1 MIKLFVAILYLFS
14 CLAGQDKNKENIL
27 FIGNSFTFYWNLPLV
42 VEAMANER
50 NYNYDI
56 TQSTASGSSLKDHW
70 FENDELKSKTLIA
83 TGRYDRVVLQDYSL
97 NPLQNLVESQM
108 YFTDF
113 IEWVKANNGAP
124 YIYATWMYKGISN
137 NNYDVV
143 DPIQDALQPIADKTG
158 AVMVPID
165 QAFRTLQK
173 RHPNIPIFMSDNK
186 HPSPVGTYLAACVY
200 FRIFTGESPLGLSRR
215 YERKDE
221 NGKKI
226 FLGMVEKSSAKI
238 CQEIVDQI
246 LPD

>member
-14 CLAGQDKNKENIL
+14 CLTGQDKNKENIL

-50 NYNYDI
+50 NYNFDI

-70 FENDELKSKTLIA
+70 FENDELKSKTLIT

-97 NPLQNLVESQM
+97 NPLQNLVESRM

-143 DPIQDALQPIADKTG
+143 DPIQDALQPVADKTG

>member
-1 MIKLFVAILYLFS
+1 MRKLLLAILYLFS
-14 CLAGQDKNKENIL
+14 CLAAQDKNTENIL

-50 NYNYDI
+50 NYNFDI

-70 FENDELKSKTLIA
+70 FENDELKLKTLIT
-83 TGRYDRVVLQDYSL
+83 TGRYDRVVLQDHSL
-97 NPLQNLVESQM
+97 NPLQNLVESRR
-108 YFTDF
+108 YFIDF

-137 NNYDVV
+137 NNYNVV
-143 DPIQDALQPIADKTG
+143 DPIQDALQPVADKTG

-165 QAFRTLQK
+165 QAFRTIQK

-186 HPSPVGTYLAACVY
+186 HPSPIGTYLAACVY

-226 FLGMVEKSSAKI
+226 FLGMVEKSSAKK
-238 CQEIVDQI
+238 CQEIVDEI

>member
-1 MIKLFVAILYLFS
+1 MKKLSVAILFLFR
-14 CLAGQDKNKENIL
+14 CFAFQDKSPENIL

-42 VEAMANER
+42 VESMANER
-50 NYNYDI
+50 DYNFNI

-70 FENDELKSKTLIA
+70 FENDELKSKTLIT
-83 TGRYDRVVLQDYSL
+83 TGRYDRVVLQDHSL
-97 NPLQNLVESQM
+97 NPLQNLVESRR

-113 IEWVKANNGAP
+113 IEWVKANNGKP
-124 YIYATWMYKGISN
+124 YIYATWVYKSISN

-143 DPIQDALQPIADKTG
+143 DPIQDALQPVADKTG

-165 QAFRTLQK
+165 QAFSTLQK

-226 FLGMVEKSSAKI
+226 FLGMVEKSSAKK

>member
-1 MIKLFVAILYLFS
+1 MRKLFVAILYLFT
-14 CLAGQDKNKENIL
+14 CLTGQDKNKENIL

-97 NPLQNLVESQM
+97 NPLQNLVESRM

-113 IEWVKANNGAP
+113 IEWEKANNGTP
-124 YIYATWMYKGISN
+124 YIYATWMYKSISN

-143 DPIQDALQPIADKTG
+143 DPIQDALQPVADKTG

-173 RHPNIPIFMSDNK
+173 KHPNIPIFMSDNK

>member
-1 MIKLFVAILYLFS
+1 MRKLFVAILYLFS

-50 NYNYDI
+50 NYNFDI

-137 NNYDVV
+137 NNYNVV
-143 DPIQDALQPIADKTG
+143 DPIQDALQPVADKTG

-173 RHPNIPIFMSDNK
+173 KHPNIPIFMSDNK

-226 FLGMVEKSSAKI
+226 FLGMVEKSSAKK

>member
-70 FENDELKSKTLIA
+70 FENDELISKTLIA
-83 TGRYDRVVLQDYSL
+83 TGRYDRVVLQDHSL
-97 NPLQNLVESQM
+97 NPLQNLVESRR
-108 YFTDF
+108 YFIDF
-113 IEWVKANNGAP
+113 IEWVKAYNCAP

-173 RHPNIPIFMSDNK
+173 RHPDIPIFMSDNK

>member
-1 MIKLFVAILYLFS
+1 MRKLFVAILYLFS

-50 NYNYDI
+50 NYNFDI

-83 TGRYDRVVLQDYSL
+83 TGRYDRVVLQDHSL
-97 NPLQNLVESQM
+97 NPLQNLVESRR
-108 YFTDF
+108 YFIDF

-137 NNYDVV
+137 NNYNVV
-143 DPIQDALQPIADKTG
+143 DPIQDALQPVADKTG

-165 QAFRTLQK
+165 QAFRTIQK

-238 CQEIVDQI
+238 CQKIVDQI

>member
-1 MIKLFVAILYLFS
+1 
-14 CLAGQDKNKENIL
+14 
-27 FIGNSFTFYWNLPLV
+27 
-42 VEAMANER
+42 MANER
-50 NYNYDI
+50 NYNFDI

-97 NPLQNLVESQM
+97 IPLQNLVESQM

-113 IEWVKANNGAP
+113 IEWVKANNGTP
-124 YIYATWMYKGISN
+124 YIYATWMYKGIAN

-143 DPIQDALQPIADKTG
+143 DPIQDALQPVADKTG

-165 QAFRTLQK
+165 QAFRALQK
-173 RHPNIPIFMSDNK
+173 KHPDIPIFMSDNK

-200 FRIFTGESPLGLSRR
+200 FRIFTGESPMGLSRR

-221 NGKKI
+221 NGKKY
-226 FLGMVEKSSAKI
+226 F
-238 CQEIVDQI
+238 
-246 LPD
+246 

>member
-1 MIKLFVAILYLFS
+1 MRKLFVAILYLFS

-50 NYNYDI
+50 NYNFDI

-70 FENDELKSKTLIA
+70 FENDELKSKTLIT

-97 NPLQNLVESQM
+97 NPLQNLVESRR

-113 IEWVKANNGAP
+113 IEWVKANNGTP

-143 DPIQDALQPIADKTG
+143 DPIQDALQPVADKTG

-165 QAFRTLQK
+165 QAFRTIQK
-173 RHPNIPIFMSDNK
+173 RHPNISIFMSDNK

-226 FLGMVEKSSAKI
+226 FLGMVEKSSAKK

>member
-1 MIKLFVAILYLFS
+1 MRKLFVAILYLFS

-50 NYNYDI
+50 NYNFDI

-97 NPLQNLVESQM
+97 NPLQNLVESRM

-143 DPIQDALQPIADKTG
+143 DPIQDALQPVADKTG

-165 QAFRTLQK
+165 QAFRTIQK

-226 FLGMVEKSSAKI
+226 FLVMVEKSSAKI

>member
-1 MIKLFVAILYLFS
+1 MRKLLVAILYLFS
-14 CLAGQDKNKENIL
+14 CLAAQDKNTENIL

-50 NYNYDI
+50 NYNFDI
-56 TQSTASGSSLKDHW
+56 TQSTASASSLKDHW
-70 FENDELKSKTLIA
+70 FEKDELKSKMLIA
-83 TGRYDRVVLQDYSL
+83 SGNYDRVVIQDHSL
-97 NPLQNLVESQM
+97 NPLQNPVESRM

-113 IEWVKANNGAP
+113 IEWIKANNGTP

-137 NNYDVV
+137 NNYDVI
-143 DPIQDALQPIADKTG
+143 DPIQHALKPVVDKTG

-165 QAFRTLQK
+165 QAFRIFQQRYPT
-173 RHPNIPIFMSDNK
+173 IPIFMSDNK

-200 FRIFTGESPLGLSRR
+200 FKIFTGESPLGLSRR

-238 CQEIVDQI
+238 CQEIVDEI
-246 LPD
+246 FPD

>member
-1 MIKLFVAILYLFS
+1 MRKLFVAILYLFT

-143 DPIQDALQPIADKTG
+143 DPIQDALQPVADKTG

-165 QAFRTLQK
+165 QAFRTIQK

-226 FLGMVEKSSAKI
+226 FLGMVEKSSAKK

>member
-1 MIKLFVAILYLFS
+1 MRKLFVAILYLFS

-50 NYNYDI
+50 NYNFDI

-70 FENDELKSKTLIA
+70 FENDELKSKTLIT

-97 NPLQNLVESQM
+97 NPLQNLVESQI

-113 IEWVKANNGAP
+113 IELVKTNNGKA
-124 YIYATWMYKGISN
+124 YIFATWMYKGISN

-143 DPIQDALQPIADKTG
+143 DPIQDALQPVADKTG

>member
-1 MIKLFVAILYLFS
+1 MRKLFVAVLYLFS

-70 FENDELKSKTLIA
+70 FENDELKSKTLIT

-97 NPLQNLVESQM
+97 NPLQNLVESRR

-113 IEWVKANNGAP
+113 IEWVKANNGTP
-124 YIYATWMYKGISN
+124 YIYATWMYKSISN

-143 DPIQDALQPIADKTG
+143 DPIQDALQPVADKTG

>member
-1 MIKLFVAILYLFS
+1 MRKLFVAILYLFS

-50 NYNYDI
+50 NYNFDI

-83 TGRYDRVVLQDYSL
+83 TGRYDRVVLQDHSL
-97 NPLQNLVESQM
+97 NPLQNLVESRR
-108 YFTDF
+108 YFIDF

-137 NNYDVV
+137 NNYNVV
-143 DPIQDALQPIADKTG
+143 DPIQDALQPVADKTG

-226 FLGMVEKSSAKI
+226 FLGMVEKSSAKK

>member
-113 IEWVKANNGAP
+113 IEWVKANNGTP

-165 QAFRTLQK
+165 QAFRTIQK

-186 HPSPVGTYLAACVY
+186 HPSPVGTYLAACFY
-200 FRIFTGESPLGLSRR
+200 FRIFTGESPLGLARR

-238 CQEIVDQI
+238 CQEIVDEI

>member
-1 MIKLFVAILYLFS
+1 MRKLFVAILYLFS

-56 TQSTASGSSLKDHW
+56 TQSTASGSSLKDNW
-70 FENDELKSKTLIA
+70 FENDELKSKTLIT

-113 IEWVKANNGAP
+113 IDWVKANNGAP

-143 DPIQDALQPIADKTG
+143 DPIQDALQPVADKTG

-173 RHPNIPIFMSDNK
+173 KHPNIPIFMSDNK

-226 FLGMVEKSSAKI
+226 FLGMVEKSSAKK

>member
-1 MIKLFVAILYLFS
+1 MRKLFVAILYLFS

-50 NYNYDI
+50 NYNFDI

-83 TGRYDRVVLQDYSL
+83 TGRYDRVVLQDHSL
-97 NPLQNLVESQM
+97 NPLQNLVESRR
-108 YFTDF
+108 YFIDF

-143 DPIQDALQPIADKTG
+143 DPIQDALQPVADKTG

-173 RHPNIPIFMSDNK
+173 KHPNIPIFMSDNK

-226 FLGMVEKSSAKI
+226 FLGMVEKSSAKK

>member
-1 MIKLFVAILYLFS
+1 MRKLFVAILYLFS

-70 FENDELKSKTLIA
+70 FENDELKSKTLIT

-97 NPLQNLVESQM
+97 NPLQNLVESRR

-113 IEWVKANNGAP
+113 IEWVKANNGSP

-137 NNYDVV
+137 NNYNVV
-143 DPIQDALQPIADKTG
+143 DPIQDALQPVADKTG

-238 CQEIVDQI
+238 CQKIVDQI

>member
-1 MIKLFVAILYLFS
+1 MKKLLLTIFYLFS
-14 CLAGQDKNKENIL
+14 CLVAQNKNTENIL

-56 TQSTASGSSLKDHW
+56 TQSTGSGSSLKDHW
-70 FENDELKSKTLIA
+70 FEKDELKSKTLIA
-83 TGRYDRVVLQDYSL
+83 TGSYDRVVLQDHSL
-97 NPLQNLVESQM
+97 NPLQNLVESRK
-108 YFTDF
+108 YFTEF
-113 IEWVKANNGAP
+113 IEWIIANNGTP
-124 YIYATWMYKGISN
+124 YIFSTWMYNGISN
-137 NNYDVV
+137 YNYDVL
-143 DPIQDALQPIADKTG
+143 DPIQNALQPVVDKTG

-165 QAFRTLQK
+165 QAFRIFQK
-173 RHPNIPIFMSDNK
+173 RYPTIPIFMSDNK

-200 FRIFTGESPLGLSRR
+200 FRIFTDVSPLGLSRR

-226 FLGMVEKSSAKI
+226 FLGMIEKSIAKI
-238 CQEIVDQI
+238 CQEIVDEI

>member
-97 NPLQNLVESQM
+97 NPLQNLVESRM

-137 NNYDVV
+137 NNYNVV
-143 DPIQDALQPIADKTG
+143 DPIQDALQPVADKTG

-165 QAFRTLQK
+165 QAFRTIQK

>member
-1 MIKLFVAILYLFS
+1 MRKLFVAILYLFS

-83 TGRYDRVVLQDYSL
+83 TGRYDRVVLQDHSL
-97 NPLQNLVESQM
+97 NPLQNLVESRR
-108 YFTDF
+108 YFIDF

-143 DPIQDALQPIADKTG
+143 DPIQDALQPVADKTG

-226 FLGMVEKSSAKI
+226 FLGMVEKSSAKK

>member
-1 MIKLFVAILYLFS
+1 MRKLFVAILYLFS

-97 NPLQNLVESQM
+97 NPLQNLVESRR
-108 YFTDF
+108 YFIDF

-137 NNYDVV
+137 NNYNVV
-143 DPIQDALQPIADKTG
+143 DPIQDALQPVADKTG

>member
-1 MIKLFVAILYLFS
+1 MRKLFVAILYLFS

-50 NYNYDI
+50 NYNFDI

-70 FENDELKSKTLIA
+70 FENDELKSKTLIT
-83 TGRYDRVVLQDYSL
+83 TGRYDRVVLQDHSL
-97 NPLQNLVESQM
+97 NPLQNLVESRR

-113 IEWVKANNGAP
+113 IEWVKANNGTP
-124 YIYATWMYKGISN
+124 YIYATWVYKSISN
-137 NNYDVV
+137 NNYNVV
-143 DPIQDALQPIADKTG
+143 DPIQDALQPVADKTG

-165 QAFRTLQK
+165 QAFRTIQK

-226 FLGMVEKSSAKI
+226 FLGMVEKSSAKK

>member
-83 TGRYDRVVLQDYSL
+83 TGRYDRVVLQDHSL
-97 NPLQNLVESQM
+97 NPLQNLVESRR
-108 YFTDF
+108 YFIDF

-143 DPIQDALQPIADKTG
+143 DPIQDALQPVADKTG

>member
-1 MIKLFVAILYLFS
+1 MRKLFVAILYLFS

-83 TGRYDRVVLQDYSL
+83 TGRYDRVVLQDHSL
-97 NPLQNLVESQM
+97 NPLQNLVESRR

-137 NNYDVV
+137 N
-143 DPIQDALQPIADKTG
+143 
-158 AVMVPID
+158 
-165 QAFRTLQK
+165 
-173 RHPNIPIFMSDNK
+173 
-186 HPSPVGTYLAACVY
+186 
-200 FRIFTGESPLGLSRR
+200 LSLIHISEPTRP
-215 YERKDE
+215 Y
-221 NGKKI
+221 
-226 FLGMVEKSSAKI
+226 
-238 CQEIVDQI
+238 
-246 LPD
+246 

>member
-1 MIKLFVAILYLFS
+1 MRKLFVAILYLFS
-14 CLAGQDKNKENIL
+14 CLAGQDKNKVNIL

-50 NYNYDI
+50 NYNFDI

-83 TGRYDRVVLQDYSL
+83 TGRYDRVVLQDHSL
-97 NPLQNLVESQM
+97 NPLQNLVESRR
-108 YFTDF
+108 YFIDF

-137 NNYDVV
+137 NNYNVV
-143 DPIQDALQPIADKTG
+143 DPIQDALQPVADKTG

-226 FLGMVEKSSAKI
+226 FLGMVEKSSAKK

>member
-97 NPLQNLVESQM
+97 NPLQNLVESRM

-200 FRIFTGESPLGLSRR
+200 FRIFTGESPLGLARR

>member
-1 MIKLFVAILYLFS
+1 MRKLFVAILYLFT

-97 NPLQNLVESQM
+97 NPLQNLVESRR
-108 YFTDF
+108 YFIDF

-143 DPIQDALQPIADKTG
+143 DPIQDALQPVADKTG

-165 QAFRTLQK
+165 QAFRTIQK

-226 FLGMVEKSSAKI
+226 FLGMVEKSSAKK

>member
-83 TGRYDRVVLQDYSL
+83 TGRYDRVVLQDHSL
-97 NPLQNLVESQM
+97 NPLQNLVESRR
-108 YFTDF
+108 YFIDF

-137 NNYDVV
+137 NNYNVV
-143 DPIQDALQPIADKTG
+143 DPIQDALQPVADKTG

-165 QAFRTLQK
+165 QAFRTIQK

-226 FLGMVEKSSAKI
+226 FLGMVEKSSAKK

>member
-1 MIKLFVAILYLFS
+1 MRKLFVAILYLFS

-97 NPLQNLVESQM
+97 NPLQNLVESQI

-113 IEWVKANNGAP
+113 IELVKTNNGTP
-124 YIYATWMYKGISN
+124 YIFATWMYKGISN

-143 DPIQDALQPIADKTG
+143 DPIQDALQPVADKTG

-226 FLGMVEKSSAKI
+226 FLGMVEKSSAKK